1 MYGVLVSIG
10 QDSTTVN
17 LNVTK
22 TLIRGLTSLTVFNK
36 QLVAAFHGGE
46 LDQHSMRGQVHLG
59 DLVYEDVFER

>member
-10 QDSTTVN
+10 QNSTTVN

-22 TLIRGLTSLTVFNK
+22 TLISGPTSLTIFNK
-36 QLVAAFHGGE
+36 QLVAVFHSGE
-46 LDQHSMRGQVHLG
+46 LDRHSMRGQVRLG